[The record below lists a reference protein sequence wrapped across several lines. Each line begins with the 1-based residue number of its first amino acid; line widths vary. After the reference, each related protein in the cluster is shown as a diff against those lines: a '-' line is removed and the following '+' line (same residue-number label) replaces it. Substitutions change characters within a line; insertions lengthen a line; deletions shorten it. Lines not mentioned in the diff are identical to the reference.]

1 MPCRMGGVML
11 RLSRVNKFS
20 PKFQLLPRMSSLL
33 KFVAHVMRLTVSSG
47 KRSMK
52 YLEFVDLGTSPAEA
66 QALLM
71 DFESV
76 AVAMRMPRTLRDS
89 PPKGSVTP
97 DGISITPAR
106 MRLIGRLPKEV
117 CR

>member
-1 MPCRMGGVML
+1 MRL
-11 RLSRVNKFS
+11 RSSRVNKVS
-20 PKFQLLPRMSSLL
+20 PEFQLIPRMSSLL
-33 KFVAHVMRLTVSSG
+33 KFVAHVMWLTVSSG

-52 YLEFVDLGTSPAEA
+52 YSEFVDLEVSSAEA
-66 QALLM
+66 QALFM
-71 DFESV
+71 DSESV

-97 DGISITPAR
+97 DGMSITSAG
-106 MRLIGRLPKEV
+106 MCLIDRLPKEV

>member
-1 MPCRMGGVML
+1 
-11 RLSRVNKFS
+11 
-20 PKFQLLPRMSSLL
+20 
-33 KFVAHVMRLTVSSG
+33 
-47 KRSMK
+47 MK
-52 YLEFVDLGTSPAEA
+52 HSEFVDLEVSLAEA

-89 PPKGSVTP
+89 SPKGSVTP
-97 DGISITPAR
+97 DGMSITSAG
-106 MRLIGRLPKEV
+106 MCLIGRLPKGV

>member
-1 MPCRMGGVML
+1 
-11 RLSRVNKFS
+11 
-20 PKFQLLPRMSSLL
+20 MSSLL

-52 YLEFVDLGTSPAEA
+52 HSEFVDLEVSPAEA

-97 DGISITPAR
+97 DGMSITSVG
-106 MRLIGRLPKEV
+106 MCLIDRLPKEV

>member
-1 MPCRMGGVML
+1 
-11 RLSRVNKFS
+11 
-20 PKFQLLPRMSSLL
+20 
-33 KFVAHVMRLTVSSG
+33 
-47 KRSMK
+47 MK
-52 YLEFVDLGTSPAEA
+52 HSEFVDLEVSPTEA

-89 PPKGSVTP
+89 PKGSVTF
-97 DGISITPAR
+97 DGMSITSSVG
-106 MRLIGRLPKEV
+106 MCLIDRLPKEV

>member
-1 MPCRMGGVML
+1 MPCRMGGVRL
-11 RLSRVNKFS
+11 RSHRVNKFS

-52 YLEFVDLGTSPAEA
+52 HTEFVDLEVSSAEA

-97 DGISITPAR
+97 DGMSITSAG
-106 MRLIGRLPKEV
+106 MCLIDRLPKEV

>member
-1 MPCRMGGVML
+1 
-11 RLSRVNKFS
+11 
-20 PKFQLLPRMSSLL
+20 
-33 KFVAHVMRLTVSSG
+33 
-47 KRSMK
+47 MK
-52 YLEFVDLGTSPAEA
+52 HLEFVDLGTSPAEA

-76 AVAMRMPRTLRDS
+76 VVAMRMPRTLRDS

-97 DGISITPAR
+97 EGMSVTSAG
-106 MRLIGRLPKEV
+106 MCLIDRLPKEV